1 MDNFIRIYAAI
12 QVVSEAVLPSLQNTL
27 TQWHQQ
33 TAHGCCKSTKCKSK
47 GKTKCK
53 SKGKTKC
60 KSKGRPVVGRSCHSC
75 VQWGQA
81 IEAAYYPQSNIKAI
95 PWANINPTLL
105 GIDFIQVAKAYALRL
120 LQGNVYKDLGDFDA
134 ASLLMIMLHFQL
146 FHQGDVMIPDK
157 INKVG
162 LLSYYFSTA
171 SLFFEL
177 GNLDCV
183 SQTACKVA

>member
-1 MDNFIRIYAAI
+1 MDNFIRSHEGI
-12 QVVSEAVLPSLQNTL
+12 QVVCAAILPSIQKTL

-33 TAHGCCKSTKCKSK
+33 QQTVLGYCTSPHT
-47 GKTKCK
+47 
-53 SKGKTKC
+53 C
-60 KSKGRPVVGRSCHSC
+60 KSKGRPVVNKSCPSC

-81 IEAAYYPQSNIKAI
+81 IETAYYPQSNIKSI

-120 LQGNVYKDLGDFDA
+120 PGTVYKDLGDFDA
-134 ASLLMIMLHFQL
+134 ASLLMIMLHFQP

-157 INKVG
+157 ISKVG

-177 GNLDCV
+177 GNL
-183 SQTACKVA
+183 